1 MRGLVGRIVLAVCS
15 IAVVGGFYE
24 VSADQFSSTSY
35 LIDASVMNSAGGLAT
50 STSYKLVSSAGES
63 IIGDGASGS
72 YKMSA
77 GYVAQLQDSA
87 PQSITLAVQPSGL
100 AGYYPLDENTGT
112 VAGDDSSYAA
122 HGTLVGSPTWVAGQ
136 VGTGLTFNGS
146 SQAVSIG
153 NNAQTQL
160 TNGTVS
166 AWMKSTASTGTR
178 GIVHKLNSYYLK
190 LDAGKIA
197 LYDWTGTA
205 TCAATATSTDGNWHH
220 VAMTLQSGVSN
231 GSILYVDGVAVKTCT
246 WTPVSQTGSLVVGAA
261 YSGTYSDYFDGTID
275 EVKLFN
281 RALSADEI
289 AAEHSAGA
297 AGIPAGVAISNIIP
311 GSPATVS
318 ADAIV
323 ETLNVPN
330 YTLTISQDHDLQN
343 GANTIAAISGTIASP
358 AAWADGTTK
367 GFGFTL
373 LSAPGLDGKWGS
385 GANYAATPSSAATY
399 YARTGASNSVK
410 DVVAMRLKADTTL
423 STPAGQYT
431 NQLTVT
437 GTITP

>member
-1 MRGLVGRIVLAVCS
+1 MLLAGG
-15 IAVVGGFYE
+15 VVATIGGFYE
-24 VSADQFSSTSY
+24 VSADTFSSTNY
-35 LIDASVMNSAGGLAT
+35 VINASVMNSTGGLGT

-63 IIGDGASGS
+63 VIGDGASGS

-77 GYVAQLQDSA
+77 GYVAQLQQAA
-87 PQSITLAVQPSGL
+87 PQSMTLAVQPSGL
-100 AGYYPLDENTGT
+100 VGYYPLDENAGT

-122 HGTLVGSPTWVAGQ
+122 NGTLVGSPTWATGQ

-153 NNAQTQL
+153 NNTQTQL
-160 TNGTVS
+160 TTGTVS

-178 GIVHKLNSYYLK
+178 GIVHKLNSYYLQ
-190 LDAGKIA
+190 LDAGKLA
-197 LYDWTGTA
+197 LYDWTGAA
-205 TCAATATSTDGNWHH
+205 TCSATATSTDGNWHH
-220 VAMTLQSGVSN
+220 VAMTLQSGVTN
-231 GSILYVDGVAVKTCT
+231 GSILYVDGAAVQTCT

-261 YSGTYSDYFDGTID
+261 YSGSYSEYFDGSID

-297 AGIPAGVAISNIIP
+297 ASIPAGVAISNIIP
-311 GSPATVS
+311 GSPASVN

-323 ETLNVPN
+323 ETVNVPN

-343 GANTIAAISGTIASP
+343 GGNTIAAISGSIASP

-373 LSAPGLDGKWGS
+373 VSAPGLDSKWGS
-385 GANYAATPSSAATY
+385 GANYAATPGSATTY
-399 YARTGASNSVK
+399 YARTGAANSVK

-423 STPAGQYT
+423 STPAGEYT
-431 NQLTVT
+431 NQLTIT